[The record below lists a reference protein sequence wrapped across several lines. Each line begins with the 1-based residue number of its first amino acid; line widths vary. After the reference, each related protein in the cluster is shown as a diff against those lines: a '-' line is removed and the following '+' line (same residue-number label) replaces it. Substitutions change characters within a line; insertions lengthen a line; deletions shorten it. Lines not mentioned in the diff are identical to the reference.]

1 MTTNRPGQKWD
12 NHRLA
17 PDATVPPA
25 DAAPSS
31 GGIRPPLSSPR
42 PPPAIR
48 DGWMRLVGIPFF
60 GLVIPRMTGLF
71 GKLTPIDGLYWAG
84 TLYFI
89 AVAAIVWQGNR
100 WLLFKQRA
108 HLDWFAQPVLKL
120 VLLVAAN
127 IIYTA
132 PVTIAL
138 SWLWLRFIDAPFF
151 MENWAMIN
159 LATSYVVI
167 AVIFVTHAYETV
179 FLIKE
184 RENDQLRLER
194 VERARLEAELETMK
208 AQLAP
213 HFLFNCLNTLAAL
226 IETAPPQAAAFN
238 QHLADV
244 CRYLLLQKNRDL
256 VPLDDE
262 LAFFDSYVALT
273 RLRFPRSVQITLAGL
288 DDASARAN
296 LLIPPASL
304 QLLLENAIKHNQFD
318 EASPLPVEVRLDG
331 NAIVVTNPLRR
342 KQHALP
348 STGIG
353 LHNLRERVQ
362 LVSGASLQTG
372 AVDGHFRV
380 RLPVVRLSSG
390 RGGNP

>member
-1 MTTNRPGQKWD
+1 MSTTSTSLKWE
-12 NHRLA
+12 NTA
-17 PDATVPPA
+17 PNPHDAAAKA
-25 DAAPSS
+25 DARATNAAA
-31 GGIRPPLSSPR
+31 R
-42 PPPAIR
+42 IR
-48 DGWMRLVGIPFF
+48 DGWMRVIGIPFF
-60 GLVIPRMTGLF
+60 GLVIPRMTGLL
-71 GKLTPIDGLYWAG
+71 GQLGPGDSHYWTG

-89 AVAAIVWQGNR
+89 LVAAIIWQGNR

-108 HLDWFAQPVLKL
+108 HLDWFNRPVLKL

-127 IIYTA
+127 IVYTA

-138 SWLWLRFIDAPFF
+138 CWAWLRYLDTPFA
-151 MENWAMIN
+151 ELNWAMIN
-159 LATSYVVI
+159 LATAYVVI

-194 VERARLEAELETMK
+194 VERARLEADLEAMK

-226 IETAPPQAAAFN
+226 IDRSPAQAAAFN
-238 QHLADV
+238 EHLADV

-262 LAFFDSYVALT
+262 LAFFNSYVALT
-273 RLRFPRSVQITLAGL
+273 RLRFPRSVQVRLAGF
-288 DDASARAN
+288 DEAAARAD

-318 EASPLPVEVRLDG
+318 EADPLPVEIRLEADG
-331 NAIVVTNPLRR
+331 VVVTNPLRP
-342 KQHALP
+342 KPTTLP

-362 LVSGASLQTG
+362 LVCHATLQTG
-372 AVDGHFRV
+372 AIDGRFRV
-380 RLPVVRLSSG
+380 RLPVVRMGHAG
-390 RGGNP
+390 RN

>member
-1 MTTNRPGQKWD
+1 MSSTRTGPKWD
-12 NHRLA
+12 TSGPKPDNPPPSPGLA
-17 PDATVPPA
+17 ESPFAAAPPA
-25 DAAPSS
+25 SAP
-31 GGIRPPLSSPR
+31 RA
-42 PPPAIR
+42 PAIR

-71 GKLTPIDGLYWAG
+71 GDLAPADPRYWAG

-89 AVAAIVWQGNR
+89 VVAGLVWQGNR

-108 HLDWFAQPVLKL
+108 HFDWFARPILKL

-127 IIYTA
+127 ILYTA
-132 PVTIAL
+132 PLTLAVTWA
-138 SWLWLRFIDAPFF
+138 WLRYLGGPGAAIDWPQL
-151 MENWAMIN
+151 N
-159 LATSYVVI
+159 LVTSYVVI

-226 IETAPPQAAAFN
+226 IERDPPNAAAFN

-262 LAFFDSYVALT
+262 LAFFHSYIALT
-273 RLRFPRSVQITLAGL
+273 RLRFPRSIVVQLSGL
-288 DDASARAN
+288 GDDATRAQ

-318 EASPLPVEVRLDG
+318 EASPLHVDIRLEAE
-331 NAIVVTNPLRR
+331 AIVVTNPLRP
-342 KQHALP
+342 KLSQLP
-348 STGIG
+348 STGVG
-353 LHNLRERVQ
+353 LHNLRERVL
-362 LVSGASLQTG
+362 LVTPGRLQTG
-372 AVDGHFRV
+372 AIDGHFRV
-380 RLPVVRLSSG
+380 QLPVVRLSG
-390 RGGNP
+390 KAR